1 MFTTTDKMGTWKHN
15 GFHET
20 EDLLDFKVTT
30 CANVELFEAIEC
42 PELNTLGCDH
52 DLAGYP
58 LIEEAVQCDFRRP
71 CTLAKGGDCCH
82 FQFYRKG
89 TTPFS
94 ADLNK

>member
-1 MFTTTDKMGTWKHN
+1 MFTEIDKLGTWKNN

-20 EDLLDFKVTT
+20 NDLLEFKVTT
-30 CANVELFEAIEC
+30 CVNVELFEAIEC
-42 PELNTLGCDH
+42 SELNTLGCDH

-58 LIEEAVQCDFRRP
+58 LIEEAVQCDFRRS

-89 TTPFS
+89 TAPDT
-94 ADLNK
+94 ARLNK